1 MAIEKTR
8 HTAPKS
14 EIVINLPPV
23 TASTT
28 LISVGGRVNNPGIA
42 VVCVL
47 TPITELGGAVMV
59 GFPISQVVYATDS
72 GQSTGTPTTSWTVS
86 FNGIFGGSYGFAAY
100 ALSEGGA
107 ATLITV

>member
-1 MAIEKTR
+1 
-8 HTAPKS
+8 
-14 EIVINLPPV
+14 
-23 TASTT
+23 
-28 LISVGGRVNNPGIA
+28 
-42 VVCVL
+42 
-47 TPITELGGAVMV
+47 MV